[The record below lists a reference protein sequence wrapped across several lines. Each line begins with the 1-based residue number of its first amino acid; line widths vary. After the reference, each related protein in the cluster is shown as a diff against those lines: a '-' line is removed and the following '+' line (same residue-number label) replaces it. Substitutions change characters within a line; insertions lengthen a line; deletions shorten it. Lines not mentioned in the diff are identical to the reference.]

1 LCWNLSTLN
10 NIEGRPE
17 AIQGVLKI
25 GLRHLIK
32 FEATE
37 TSIHNCPAAN
47 KGNTKN
53 LTEALVLRLK
63 TPIKFK

>member
-32 FEATE
+32 VEATE
-37 TSIHNCPAAN
+37 TSIHNSPAA
-47 KGNTKN
+47 KIG
-53 LTEALVLRLK
+53 LTENPPGIV
-63 TPIKFK
+63 